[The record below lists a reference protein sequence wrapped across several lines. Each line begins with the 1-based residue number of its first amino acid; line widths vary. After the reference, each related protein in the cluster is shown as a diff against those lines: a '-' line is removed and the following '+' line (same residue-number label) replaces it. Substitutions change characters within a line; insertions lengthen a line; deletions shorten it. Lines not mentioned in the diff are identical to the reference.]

1 MKQNVLSLRH
11 FFAPDQIIKIKIC
24 HIVTSEHP
32 QVIKGRQWF
41 IVMDVIDSEE
51 SSGDVYI
58 DGGGAALDE

>member
-51 SSGDVYI
+51 SSGDGYI
-58 DGGGAALDE
+58 EDGGPED